1 MVRVWKLRVAAIQTS
16 TDVLP
21 SVAMHVNFAVPA
33 SSFSRL
39 HYLDYLVVP
48 CNQPSVKE
56 GTLSIVSVEPGSS
69 ETRHVILEYGC
80 IRTPANI
87 SSMHEKIYIVSLQ
100 MLTTQIQ
107 SYLLPKFPNSKA

>member
-1 MVRVWKLRVAAIQTS
+1 L
-16 TDVLP
+16 L

-33 SSFSRL
+33 SIFSRL
-39 HYLDYLVVP
+39 HYLGFLVVP

-56 GTLSIVSVEPGSS
+56 GILSIVSVEPAGSS
-69 ETRHVILEYGC
+69 ETRHLILEYGC